1 MLSQNGLE
9 TPKQKPENHLPDEIS
24 SLIFELERD
33 PIKALPLCF
42 DDSSY
47 LKNGICSVF
56 SKFSSIFILEYDDI
70 TDIML
75 CDELNDSGITFDS
88 GSSRCDR
95 YFFEAFRIISNHF
108 SPPPVAVEPVVG
120 KNYPRKNVCQ
130 FCNKQYQS
138 ISGLKY
144 HLKKAQNSCSAK
156 FRARG
161 PNFPL
166 IPLPS

>member
-9 TPKQKPENHLPDEIS
+9 TTPKQKPESHLPDEIS
-24 SLIFELERD
+24 SLIFDLERD
-33 PIKALPLCF
+33 PIKALPLCL

-47 LKNGICSVF
+47 LKNGIF
-56 SKFSSIFILEYDDI
+56 SRLLFLAIFIEYDDI

-75 CDELNDSGITFDS
+75 FKDDEFNDSGIGFDS

-95 YFFEAFRIISNHF
+95 YFLEAARTISNNF
-108 SPPPVAVEPVVG
+108 SPVPEPLVG

-130 FCNKQYQS
+130 FCSKQYQS

-144 HLKKAQNSCSAK
+144 HLKKAQNSCSVK